1 MKSSTM
7 SSQTITKVLTLLRK
21 HYTTDWFGVAHH
33 KDPFKVLIA
42 CIMSLRTKDEVTY
55 PRAAALFERADTPS
69 KMLKLSEETIA
80 QTIYPVGFYRR
91 KARTILGI
99 CRKLMNEYGGRVPDT
114 IEELLT
120 FHGVGRKTANIVV
133 TFGYG
138 KDGIAVDTHV
148 HRITNRLGW
157 VDTKTPYETEFAL
170 RARVPREQWQNI
182 NELMVRHGQNICK
195 PISPWCSKCMIR
207 KYCKQRGVVSSR

>member
-1 MKSSTM
+1 M
-7 SSQTITKVLTLLRK
+7 QPETITKILTILKK

-42 CIMSLRTKDEVTY
+42 CIMSLRTRDEVTY
-55 PRAAALFERADTPS
+55 PRAAALFQLAETPT
-69 KMLKLSEETIA
+69 KMLKLLEETIA
-80 QTIYPVGFYRR
+80 QTIYPVGFYRT
-91 KARTILGI
+91 KAKTILGI
-99 CRKLMNEYGGRVPDT
+99 CQKLMNEYQGKVPDT

-120 FHGVGRKTANIVV
+120 FHGVGRKTANIVI

-157 VDTKTPYETEFAL
+157 VNTRTPHETEFAL
-170 RARVPREQWQNI
+170 RTCVPREQWQNI
-182 NELMVRHGQNICK
+182 NELMVRHGQSICK
-195 PISPWCSKCMIR
+195 PLSPLCSKCMIR
-207 KYCKQRGVVSSR
+207 VYCPRKGVLRSR